1 MANNVPNY
9 TLADISFLG
18 SFPSNHRAPSTGLP
32 EFAFIGRSNVGK
44 SSLIN
49 YICDRKKLAKT
60 SSTPGKTQHI
70 NLFSIDEKCVLADLP
85 GYGYAKISKK
95 IKGKFSAMIET
106 YLLQRSD
113 LVTAFLLLDLRHEPQ
128 EPDIEQMQWL
138 GAKGVPFSVI
148 FTKADKLKGHAV
160 DEQVNRYIAKLQEHF
175 EFMPNHFVSSAS
187 GRRGKEDILDYINYV
202 AGTK

>member
-1 MANNVPNY
+1 MSNSIPNY
-9 TLADISFLG
+9 TLQEIKFLG
-18 SFPSNHRAPSTGLP
+18 SFPSIHKAPVTGIP

-70 NLFSIDEKCVLADLP
+70 NLFNIDEKWVLADLP

-95 IKGKFSAMIET
+95 IKGKFGAMIEN

-113 LVTAFLLLDLRHEPQ
+113 LVTAFLLLDLRHDPQ
-128 EPDIEQMQWL
+128 EVDIQQMRWL
-138 GAKGVPFSVI
+138 GEKGVPFSVI
-148 FTKADKLKGHAV
+148 FTKTDKLKEHAV
-160 DEQVNRYIAKLQEHF
+160 EKQVEQYIEKLQMHF
-175 EFMPNHFVSSAS
+175 EFMPNHFISSAS
-187 GRRGKEDILDYINYV
+187 GRKGKEDILDYINYV

>member
-1 MANNVPNY
+1 MSNNVPNY
-9 TLADISFLG
+9 TLQEINFLG
-18 SFPSNHRAPSTGLP
+18 SFPNTQKTPVTGVP

-49 YICDRKKLAKT
+49 YLCDRKKLAKI

-70 NLFSIDEKCVLADLP
+70 NLFNIDEKWVLADLP

-95 IKGKFSAMIET
+95 IKGKFGAMIET

-113 LVTAFLLLDLRHEPQ
+113 LVTAFLLLDLRHDPQ
-128 EPDIEQMQWL
+128 EPDIQQMRWL
-138 GAKGVPFSVI
+138 GQKEVPFSII
-148 FTKADKLKGHAV
+148 FTKADKLKEHAV
-160 DEQVNRYIAKLQEHF
+160 DQQVESYIEKLSSHF
-175 EFMPNHFVSSAS
+175 EYMPNHFVSSAS
-187 GRRGKEDILDYINYV
+187 GRRGKEEILDYINYV